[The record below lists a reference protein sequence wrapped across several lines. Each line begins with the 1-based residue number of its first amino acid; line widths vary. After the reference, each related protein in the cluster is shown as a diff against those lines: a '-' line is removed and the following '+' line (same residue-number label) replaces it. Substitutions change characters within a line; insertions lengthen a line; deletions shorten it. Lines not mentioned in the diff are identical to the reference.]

1 MDSENIIRLSGPFSI
16 TDSLGRTWKARAIRI
31 YDEGYGIID
40 VYVDLAESMQEE
52 PLYEDPLVF
61 DQILSRLRAHGYT
74 GPDFRRADPALQDD
88 KLIVLE
94 APEEFSH
101 FAASKGWKNLAEEFT
116 DIDLELDPAHD
127 ATTDPA
133 ARAVFDALM
142 RRLAAK

>member
-16 TDSLGRTWKARAIRI
+16 TDSLGRKWKVRAIRI

-40 VYVDLAESMQEE
+40 VYVDLAKSMEDD
-52 PLYEDPLVF
+52 PLYEDPLVIG
-61 DQILSRLRAHGYT
+61 QILSRLRALGYD
-74 GPDFRRADPALQDD
+74 GPDFHHADPALQDD

-101 FAASKGWKNLAEEFT
+101 FAASKGWKNLAEEFA
-116 DIDLELDPAHD
+116 DIDVDTTCD

-142 RRLAAK
+142 RRLAVK